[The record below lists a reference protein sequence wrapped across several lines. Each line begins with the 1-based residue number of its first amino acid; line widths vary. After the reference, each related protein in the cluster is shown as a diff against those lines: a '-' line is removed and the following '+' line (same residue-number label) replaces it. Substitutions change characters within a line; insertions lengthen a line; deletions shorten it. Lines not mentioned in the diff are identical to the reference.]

1 MKGLATKKLT
11 WFQERLYFY
20 FSDLFDGINE
30 RHVLNYYYLLLYLLR
45 RIIFVM
51 TALYL
56 TEFAHEQIILTY
68 FICLANLCLLAGTRP
83 YKAGVQNKL
92 EMINEF
98 VVLYL
103 LLLNWMMHLASTIW
117 PNEEEGQKV
126 YEQLGLVFTISLVG
140 TIVVNFVRIMSTM
153 CV

>member
-1 MKGLATKKLT
+1 
-11 WFQERLYFY
+11 
-20 FSDLFDGINE
+20 
-30 RHVLNYYYLLLYLLR
+30 
-45 RIIFVM
+45 
-51 TALYL
+51 
-56 TEFAHEQIILTY
+56 
-68 FICLANLCLLAGTRP
+68 
-83 YKAGVQNKL
+83 
-92 EMINEF
+92 MINEF

-126 YEQLGLVFTISLVG
+126 YEKLGLVFTISLVG